1 MDAQQTVEQMEYLML
16 SLNTSL
22 LPDEAAVSGLSSPVL
37 DDYKKYEEFMKR
49 VITSGNT
56 N

>member
-22 LPDEAAVSGLSSPVL
+22 LPDEAAVSELSSPVL
-37 DDYKKYEEFMKR
+37 DDYKKYEEFMKK